1 MFGVSKF
8 ANKLLGRGRKP
19 EAKGREAEAV
29 ADERT
34 MAIGQMWAQVSMH
47 INSLDP
53 EDWNLWHWLQD
64 LYYDPTPGP
73 SPGEGGEQGQLFAI
87 TISAGR
93 LYRWPVAVDGDTV
106 TVGDPVA
113 VVVEFSESAERRA
126 QNVERRTDNDA
137 VLRSTFTVRRSKDG
151 RWVGC
156 SILCTATVNKMG
168 ILDSRQ
174 LFDSFAE
181 RFKGD
186 GTEYVN
192 VLHLGGARSQIGF
205 LRHVW
210 REEKLLVGIYEF
222 YKDDPLA
229 EASARTLATDE
240 EGFWGG
246 SIEFKH
252 FGEPQLVEVADGVK
266 LPMTHDGQLFGYSI
280 ARNQDCAAWY
290 TGNVV
295 MERAMTKR
303 EREIALELLGDE
315 ELVDELQ
322 ERLGEANRALDGAV
336 TRTANVER
344 RTQNV
349 EQEGVNL
356 EQEGE
361 SEEGGTDGLDEDRS
375 TLPALR
381 STLPEAEPVIYELE
395 PEALEQIAGAVV
407 GHRAISGRFEQLA
420 FDFEQLVEAA
430 VQRIDALTADLA
442 ERAAALDGRLGKLE
456 QEEQVRYRQY
466 DLEKPKQPVVK
477 FGVRP
482 RERAKAADEPD
493 VQQESTFAR
502 KTREK
507 RVK

>member
-1 MFGVSKF
+1 VV
-8 ANKLLGRGRKP
+8 
-19 EAKGREAEAV
+19 V

-34 MAIGQMWAQVSMH
+34 IAIGQVWAQVSAH
-47 INSLDP
+47 INNLDP

-64 LYYDPTPGP
+64 LYYD
-73 SPGEGGEQGQLFAI
+73 EGQLFAI

-93 LYRWPVAVDGDTV
+93 LYRWPVNVDGDAV
-106 TVGDPVA
+106 AVGEPVA
-113 VVVEFSESAERRA
+113 VVVEFAKADHGTMDERRWSMV
-126 QNVERRTDNDA
+126 NRP
-137 VLRSTFTVRRSKDG
+137 SSTVRQTQDG

-156 SILCTATVNKMG
+156 SILCTATINKMG

-174 LFDSFAE
+174 LFDSFVE

-222 YKDDPLA
+222 YKDDPVA
-229 EASARTLATDE
+229 EAAARTLAEDE

-252 FGEPQLVEVADGVK
+252 FGEPQLVEVAEGVK
-266 LPMTHDGQLFGYSI
+266 LPMTHDGQLFGYSL

-315 ELVDELQ
+315 ELVDLLQ

-336 TRTANVER
+336 TRTVASGEMR
-344 RTQNV
+344 DASGASGAGGGWRDASYSPPASRISPL
-349 EQEGVNL
+349 EGDPQL
-356 EQEGE
+356 AAG
-361 SEEGGTDGLDEDRS
+361 
-375 TLPALR
+375 
-381 STLPEAEPVIYELE
+381 EAEPVIYELDS
-395 PEALEQIAGAVV
+395 EALEQIAGAVV
-407 GHRAISGRFEQLA
+407 GHRAVSGRFEQLA
-420 FDFEQLVEAA
+420 FDFEQRVEAA
-430 VQRIDALTADLA
+430 VRRIDALTQELE

-477 FGVRP
+477 LGVRP
-482 RERAKAADEPD
+482 RDRARANDEPD
-493 VQQESTFAR
+493 VQQESPFAR

-507 RVK
+507 RVRG

>member
-8 ANKLLGRGRKP
+8 ANKLLGRKVEASNGEPKGQHS
-19 EAKGREAEAV
+19 EAKV
-29 ADERT
+29 DERT
-34 MAIGQMWAQVSMH
+34 IALGQVWAQVSAQ

-64 LYYDPTPGP
+64 LYYD
-73 SPGEGGEQGQLFAI
+73 EGQLFAI

-93 LYRWPVAVDGDTV
+93 LYRWPVSVDGDSV
-106 TVGDPVA
+106 AVGEPVA
-113 VVVEFSESAERRA
+113 VVVEFAETGTQVDKETGKQGERTGA
-126 QNVERRTDNDA
+126 TGLPGFLSTAVRRTA
-137 VLRSTFTVRRSKDG
+137 DG

-156 SILCTATVNKMG
+156 SILCTATVNKLG

-174 LFDSFAE
+174 LFDSFVE

-192 VLHLGGARSQIGF
+192 VLHLGGAKSQIGF

-222 YKDDPLA
+222 FRDDPLA
-229 EASARTLATDE
+229 EAAARTLSTDE
-240 EGFWGG
+240 DGFWGG

-252 FGEPQLVEVADGVK
+252 FGDPQLVEVADGVK
-266 LPMTHDGQLFGYSI
+266 LPMTHDGQLFGYSL

-315 ELVDELQ
+315 ELVDQLQ
-322 ERLGEANRALDGAV
+322 EQLGEANRALDGAV
-336 TRTANVER
+336 TRTVQDTGYGIQDTAISSSDTGGDEEAIPNP
-344 RTQNV
+344 
-349 EQEGVNL
+349 
-356 EQEGE
+356 E
-361 SEEGGTDGLDEDRS
+361 SRI
-375 TLPALR
+375 PY
-381 STLPEAEPVIYELE
+381 PEAEPVIYELE
-395 PEALEQIAGAVV
+395 PEALEQLAGAVV

-430 VQRIDALTADLA
+430 VQRIDALTHELE

-482 RERAKAADEPD
+482 RERAKVADEPD
-493 VQQESTFAR
+493 VQQESVFAR

>member
-8 ANKLLGRGRKP
+8 ANKLLGRKA
-19 EAKGREAEAV
+19 ETREQSVESV
-29 ADERT
+29 AAPDERT
-34 MAIGQMWAQVSMH
+34 IALGQVWTQVSAH

-64 LYYDPTPGP
+64 LYYD
-73 SPGEGGEQGQLFAI
+73 EGQLFAI

-93 LYRWPVAVDGDTV
+93 LYRWPVNVDGDAV
-106 TVGDPVA
+106 KVGEPVA
-113 VVVEFSESAERRA
+113 VVVEFAETGTQVDRDTGKQGERTGA
-126 QNVERRTDNDA
+126 TGLPGFLSTAVRRTA
-137 VLRSTFTVRRSKDG
+137 DG

-156 SILCTATVNKMG
+156 SILCTATVNKLG

-174 LFDSFAE
+174 LFDSFVS

-192 VLHLGGARSQIGF
+192 VLHLGGAKSQIGF

-222 YKDDPLA
+222 FQDDPVA
-229 EASARTLATDE
+229 EAAARTLSTDE

-252 FGEPQLVEVADGVK
+252 FGEPQLVEVAEGVK
-266 LPMTHDGQLFGYSI
+266 LPMTHDGQLFGYSL

-315 ELVDELQ
+315 ALVDQLQ
-322 ERLGEANRALDGAV
+322 EWLGEANRALDGAV
-336 TRTANVER
+336 TRSVTNAEWGM
-344 RTQNV
+344 QNA
-349 EQEGVNL
+349 
-356 EQEGE
+356 E
-361 SEEGGTDGLDEDRS
+361 SEAATEFAEEVVDDSELRTPNS
-375 TLPALR
+375 AL
-381 STLPEAEPVIYELE
+381 VYELE
-395 PEALEQIAGAVV
+395 PEALGQLAGAVV
-407 GHRAISGRFEQLA
+407 GHRAVSGRFEQLA
-420 FDFEQLVEAA
+420 FDFEQRVEAA
-430 VQRIDALTADLA
+430 VQRIDALTHELE
-442 ERAAALDGRLGKLE
+442 ERAAALEGRLGKLE
-456 QEEQVRYRQY
+456 QDEQVRYRQY

-482 RERAKAADEPD
+482 RERAKVSDEPD